1 MTTAEVS
8 ALFSLSLSR
17 LGGPGQSPSP
27 PQEDGVDS
35 GSWRT
40 TERVYGASTVVC
52 DLEPDSLYA
61 FRVRSCRNSM
71 HSPYSPEVTFHTPP
85 APGDDGDGFLS

>member
-1 MTTAEVS
+1 M
-8 ALFSLSLSR
+8 
-17 LGGPGQSPSP
+17 
-27 PQEDGVDS
+27 DS

-61 FRVRSCRNSM
+61 FRVRSCRSSM
-71 HSPYSPEVTFHTPP
+71 YSPYSPEVTFHTPP
-85 APGDDGDGFLS
+85 APGDHGMGFVLKGQITMLGRQGFTSSTGMQTCGPLVVG